1 MEQNMGATDEQLRV
15 GLGAVLGGSSL
26 GILAGV
32 IGLPTILSPLLGLI
46 AVMMLVTGTVGTC
59 PMYSLLGVDTCSVDA
74 KTAQ

>member
-26 GILAGV
+26 GILADI

-59 PMYSLLGVDTCSVDA
+59 PMYSLLGINTCSADA
-74 KTAQ
+74 KTV

>member
-26 GILAGV
+26 GILAG
-32 IGLPTILSPLLGLI
+32 IIELPTILSPLLGLI